1 MDKIFIVLNII
12 IDYIDNTKKID
23 EAELTDQLISV
34 GFGDHEIR
42 QAMSIF
48 DIQNFNGTPIY
59 RTFTKKELSR
69 LSQETMLF
77 IQKLYLYGILE
88 PEIIEESIE
97 RAIEGTQQKISIEI
111 YKNALLFTLLE
122 ARNLYYEQLETEED
136 FS

>member
-122 ARNLYYEQLETEED
+122 ARNLYYEQLDTEED

>member
-59 RTFTKKELSR
+59 RTFTKKEIGR

-97 RAIEGTQQKISIEI
+97 RSIEGTQQKISIEL

-122 ARNLYYEQLETEED
+122 ARNLYYEQLDTEEE

>member
-59 RTFTKKELSR
+59 RTFTKKEIGR

-97 RAIEGTQQKISIEI
+97 RSIEGTHQKITIEL

-122 ARNLYYEQLETEED
+122 ARNLYYEQLDTEEE